1 MKILVCVGNKILAEG
16 LRRIITENL
25 TEAVLG
31 DMLSGPT
38 IADPDLV
45 LFDSRE
51 KIDVLMRQYE
61 HARFVCIDLGL
72 REPELAC
79 LLLCHDISGII
90 SPHLSVEMF
99 CKALDAVHRGE
110 IWVEQTHLKAVL
122 YEGRGRTRMAEI
134 HGLSDQDKQ
143 IVRLIAR
150 GYRNR
155 DIADQLC
162 LSIPTIKAHLSRIY
176 KTLGVEN
183 RAQLMSLATESG
195 WQQVP

>member
-1 MKILVCVGNKILAEG
+1 MKILVCVGNTILAEG

-25 TEAVLG
+25 ADAVLG
-31 DMLSGPT
+31 DMLSGPP

-51 KIDVLMRQYE
+51 QIDVLMRQYQR
-61 HARFVCIDLGL
+61 ARFVCIDLGL

-99 CKALDAVHRGE
+99 CKALHSVARGE
-110 IWVEQTHLKAVL
+110 IWIEQTHLKAML
-122 YEGRGRTRMAEI
+122 RQGRDRSHMEEV
-134 HGLSDQDKQ
+134 HGLSHQDKQ

-150 GYRNR
+150 GFRNR

-183 RAQLMSLATESG
+183 RAQLMALATESG
-195 WQQVP
+195 WQKSL